1 MGAFKHTSGAFFANE
16 EVQFLS
22 ILGALHHPNIV
33 APFTFLFVAVLR
45 HSGGQRHPDVQRHGV
60 WIIYW
65 NKMDRRNNANK
76 RRSRITRFVHVWLGR
91 FHSISAKFAEA
102 FSNRGKNL
110 VVGFTA
116 KHEEHKYGFCGGGY
130 IKLLPGDFDQ
140 GKAVVPSDFK
150 GNIFVIFLVF
160 ATPEFYICCFYFLL
174 YYYFFLM
181 KTSPFV
187 PCTTLFL
194 WLAGKF
200 GGDTPYS
207 IMFGPDL
214 CSYDVSRIHLIFTN
228 ADGKNLLK
236 KDEVGVQFLR
246 LFSCRFC
253 YYVYYVY
260 E

>member
-1 MGAFKHTSGAFFANE
+1 
-16 EVQFLS
+16 
-22 ILGALHHPNIV
+22 
-33 APFTFLFVAVLR
+33 
-45 HSGGQRHPDVQRHGV
+45 
-60 WIIYW
+60 
-65 NKMDRRNNANK
+65 MDRRNNANK

-174 YYYFFLM
+174 YIYIYIYFFFNENVAFRSMHHSLSV
-181 KTSPFV
+181 T
-187 PCTTLFL
+187 CRQIR
-194 WLAGKF
+194 WR
-200 GGDTPYS
+200 YS
-207 IMFGPDL
+207 VFHHVR
-214 CSYDVSRIHLIFTN
+214 S
-228 ADGKNLLK
+228 
-236 KDEVGVQFLR
+236 
-246 LFSCRFC
+246 
-253 YYVYYVY
+253 
-260 E
+260 